1 MARRPRALIVRH
13 VARSATRRGTLVAL
27 VASAAGAIAAPAG
40 AAPLRLGFFDPQY
53 QTEQPAAFR
62 ADVAALRPEVLRYNL
77 DWHTVAPRRPDVE
90 RNPADPAYSWGQIDA
105 LVQGAADRKVPV
117 LLTVTG
123 TPRWAVKRPAYR
135 VYRFNAIPNAVRFRN
150 FVAAAAL
157 RYSGR
162 YDPDGDGRAL
172 PRVTR
177 WEIWNEPNKYLYP
190 HRTDR
195 RGNFRRTAPVTVG
208 RDYAALVNGAYA
220 ELKRRSRA
228 NVVAA
233 GSMAYSNP
241 YRAELA
247 PLNFLRLM
255 RAARTRFDVVSIHPY
270 NSVPAQGLRQGA
282 GSPGPNIY
290 VGNFDRFVREVDRLW
305 PGRRR
310 IWLTEFGI
318 QSYPDRF
325 FGVSPRAQ
333 AAFLTGSVR
342 TFRTRYRRVEM
353 FVWFLIRDEVAL
365 RGWQSGLR
373 TAAGAKKPIYR
384 AWQQVRRR

>member
-1 MARRPRALIVRH
+1 VGRRLTPAASRR
-13 VARSATRRGTLVAL
+13 VAVAL
-27 VASAAGAIAAPAG
+27 VATAAGAIAPAAA

-53 QTEQPAAFR
+53 QTEQPTQFW
-62 ADVAALRPEVLRYNL
+62 ADAAALRPQVLRYNL
-77 DWHTVAPRRPDVE
+77 DWHLTAPRKPAVQ
-90 RNPADPAYSWGQIDA
+90 RNPADPAYSWAHIDG
-105 LVQGAADRKVPV
+105 LVQAAAARNVPV

-135 VYRFNAIPNAVRFRN
+135 VYRFNAIPNATFFRN

-162 YDPDGDGRAL
+162 YDPDGDGTAL

-177 WEIWNEPNKYLYP
+177 WEVWNEPNKYLYP

-195 RGNFRRTAPVTVG
+195 RGNFKRGGPITVG

-220 ELKRRSRA
+220 ELKRRSAR

-233 GSMAYSNP
+233 GSMAYSNA

-255 RAARTRFDVVSIHPY
+255 RASRTRFDVVSIHPY
-270 NSVPAQGLRQGA
+270 NSIPVQGLRQGA
-282 GSPGPNIY
+282 GSTGPNIY
-290 VGNFDRFVREVDRLW
+290 PGNFGRFTRELDRLW
-305 PGRRR
+305 PGRRTR

-325 FGVSPRAQ
+325 FGVSPQAQ
-333 AAFLTGSVR
+333 AAFLTGAVR
-342 TFRTRYRRVEM
+342 LFRTRHRRVETL
-353 FVWFLIRDEVAL
+353 VWFLVRDEAEL

-373 TAAGAKKPIYR
+373 TAGGAKKPVYR
-384 AWQQVRRR
+384 AWLRARGR

>member
-1 MARRPRALIVRH
+1 M
-13 VARSATRRGTLVAL
+13 SATRLLRRRAL
-27 VASAAGAIAAPAG
+27 TAIALAASAAGTMAAPAG

-53 QTEQPAAFR
+53 QTEQPTAFW
-62 ADVAALRPEVLRYNL
+62 ADAAALRPQVLRYNL
-77 DWHTVAPRRPDVE
+77 DWHTVAPRRPKAQ
-90 RNPADPAYSWGQIDA
+90 RNPADPAYDWGHIDG
-105 LVQGAADRKVPV
+105 LVGAAAERNVPV

-123 TPRWAVKRPAYR
+123 TPRWAVKRPSYR
-135 VYRFNAIPNAVRFRN
+135 VYRFNAIPKAVLFRN

-162 YDPDGDGRAL
+162 YDPDGDGRAF

-195 RGNFRRTAPVTVG
+195 RGEFRRGGRITVG

-233 GSMAYSNP
+233 GSMAYSNAF
-241 YRAELA
+241 RAELA
-247 PLNFLRLM
+247 PVNFLRLM

-270 NSVPAQGLRQGA
+270 NSVPAQGVRQGT
-282 GSPGPNIY
+282 GSRGPNIY
-290 VGNFDRFVREVDRLW
+290 VGNFGRFTAEVDRLW
-305 PGRRR
+305 PGRRKR

-333 AAFLTGSVR
+333 AAFLTASVR
-342 TFRTRYRRVEM
+342 RFRTAHRRVEM
-353 FVWFLIRDEVAL
+353 MVWFLIRDEVAL

-373 TAAGAKKPIYR
+373 TATGAKKPIYR
-384 AWQQVRRR
+384 AWLAARRR